1 MIDEKTKES
10 LREALKP
17 SGYYL
22 NAPRDTVNI
31 ILRELVGKELNGED
45 VIEVLRIF
53 CEACPWAT
61 SRDTA
66 RVARAINKRR
76 MER

>member
-10 LREALKP
+10 LRAKLKDSDRTYNKP
-17 SGYYL
+17 E
-22 NAPRDTVNI
+22 NI
-31 ILRELVGKELNGED
+31 ILSELAGKELNGED
-45 VIEVLRIF
+45 VIEVLRLY

-76 MER
+76 IER